1 MAGKRAKNWIPEE
14 VAEHYQRQGKALPA
28 DVRQVLTSLGLES
41 HIRLP
46 TSSAVVLGE
55 DGQPKAKPKRKGVDV
70 RPIKNSLKAP
80 LIYAASTPQPT
91 LSLWFDGA
99 RMLTVNELFSVQQYR
114 KEEVFS
120 YKKAWQ
126 KLIARGILALPPGQ
140 AKPRFDGPT
149 RLWLYRCG
157 QKKVDLDSLP
167 TMFKYA
173 IDALRREGVIP
184 DDNPEIIVEPRL
196 VQEIGLPAVGM
207 RLERLW
213 DWQAPELANL
223 KQHWLGL
230 EAPAP
235 LDRIP

>member
-1 MAGKRAKNWIPEE
+1 MAGKRAKNWTAEE
-14 VAEHYQRQGKALPA
+14 VAEHYQRQGKTLPA
-28 DVRQVLTSLGLES
+28 DVRQVLTSLGLENR
-41 HIRLP
+41 IRLP
-46 TSSAVVLGE
+46 TAATPAVGE

-126 KLIARGILALPPGQ
+126 KLIARGLLALPPGQ
-140 AKPRFDGPT
+140 PKPRFEGPT

-196 VQEIGLPAVGM
+196 IQEICLPAVGL

-213 DWQAPELANL
+213 DWHAPELANL
-223 KQHWLGL
+223 MQHWLGL